1 MQTKIL
7 FVSFVLSMFIASV
20 DTNAQNPVSKPENN
34 ASKTIWDIPHKTFR
48 EKWMWIHRS
57 TVKLI
62 TKEHAVNYDTAYIK
76 SYYKRLVIILPVS
89 TRLLKFSIVDLNSGN
104 KLIFA
109 PNLQYN
115 LEIGI
120 SSKWASFIVNTGIK
134 VFNYDTDTKGNTKY
148 QDYQLNLYGRKIT
161 TSSFVQYYSGYYIKN
176 SKSYPSYV
184 SEDPYTVRADV
195 NALNIGVSSMY
206 ILNNKKLSI
215 GSSFGFVEQQK
226 KSAGSLLLGL
236 YYFYFE
242 ANGSPSLV
250 TPPFRSSFD
259 TLSYIHSVHINNFG
273 LNLGYIYTLVF
284 LKKCYAT
291 GSVVQGLGGKI
302 VNYKGDESSINHNSF
317 GGAGNLN
324 LRLALGYDNGR
335 YIIGAMGMIDYFL
348 FSEKSDPTVNYSFG
362 KFTVY
367 LGYRFSILRGERKL
381 LHNLNL
387 IDFKY

>member
-7 FVSFVLSMFIASV
+7 FITFVLSIIIASV
-20 DTNAQNPVSKPENN
+20 DTNAQNPLPKPENN
-34 ASKTIWDIPHKTFR
+34 ASKSIWDIPHKTFR

-62 TKEHAVNYDTAYIK
+62 TKEHAKNYDTAYIS
-76 SYYKRLVIILPVS
+76 SYYKRLTLTLPVS
-89 TRLLKFSIVDLNSGN
+89 TRLLKFSIQDLNSGN

-115 LEIGI
+115 LGIGI
-120 SSKWASFIVNTGIK
+120 SSKWASFILNTGVK
-134 VFNYDTDTKGNTKY
+134 LFNHDTETKGQTKY

-176 SKSYPSYV
+176 SKSYSYYV
-184 SEDPYTVRADV
+184 SDKPYEIRADV

-206 ILNNKKLSI
+206 ALNHKKLSI

-226 KSAGSLLLGL
+226 KSAGSFLLGL
-236 YYFYFE
+236 YYFYFK
-242 ANGSPSLV
+242 ANGNPSLV
-250 TPPFRSSFD
+250 NDPFRSSFD
-259 TLSYIHSVHINNFG
+259 SISYIHSVHINNFG
-273 LNLGYIYTLVF
+273 LNVGYIYTLVF
-284 LKKCYAT
+284 LKKCYLTA
-291 GSVVQGLGGKI
+291 SLVQGLGGKQ
-302 VNYKGDESSINHNSF
+302 VNYIGDVSSIKHNSF

-324 LRLALGYDNGR
+324 LRLALGYDKGR
-335 YIIGAMGMIDYFL
+335 YFIGAMGMIEYFL
-348 FSEKSDPTVNYSFG
+348 FSQKSDPTIDYSFG
-362 KFTVY
+362 KFSVY
-367 LGYRFSILRGERKL
+367 IGYRFSILKGERKL

>member
-1 MQTKIL
+1 MRTTIL
-7 FVSFVLSMFIASV
+7 FIPVVSLMIFASIHC
-20 DTNAQNPVSKPENN
+20 NAQIPSTNTNKTST
-34 ASKTIWDIPHKTFR
+34 KTIWDIPHKTIWQ
-48 EKWMWIHRS
+48 KWMWIHRS
-57 TVKLI
+57 TVKMI
-62 TKEHAVNYDTAYIK
+62 TKDHSVNYDTSYIK
-76 SYYKRLVIILPVS
+76 SYYKRLVITLPVS
-89 TRLLKFSIVDLNSGN
+89 TRLLKFSLLDLNSGN

-115 LEIGI
+115 LGI
-120 SSKWASFIVNTGIK
+120 SISSRWMSFIINTGIK
-134 VFNYDTDTKGNTKY
+134 VINYDTDTKGNTKY
-148 QDYQLNLYGRKIT
+148 QDYQINLYGRKIT

-184 SEDPYTVRADV
+184 SETPYAVRADI
-195 NALNIGVSSMY
+195 NALNIGVNSMY
-206 ILNNKKLSI
+206 ILNHRKLSI

-226 KSAGSLLLGL
+226 KSAGSFLLGL

-250 TPPFRSSFD
+250 TLPFRNSFD
-259 TLSYIHSVHINNFG
+259 TLSYIHSVRINNFG

-302 VNYKGDESSINHNSF
+302 VNYKGDDYSTNHNSF

-335 YIIGAMGMIDYFL
+335 YIVGAMGMIDYFL
-348 FSEKSDPTVNYSFG
+348 FSEKSDPTVDYSFG

-367 LGYRFSILRGERKL
+367 VGYRFSILRGERKL

>member
-1 MQTKIL
+1 MRTTIL
-7 FVSFVLSMFIASV
+7 LIPFLLLMIFASIHC
-20 DTNAQNPVSKPENN
+20 NAQNPPAKTINN
-34 ASKTIWDIPHKTFR
+34 SSKTIWDIPHKTFR

-57 TVKLI
+57 TVKVI
-62 TKEHAVNYDTAYIK
+62 TKEHVVSYDTAYIK
-76 SYYKRLVIILPVS
+76 SYYKRLVIALPVS
-89 TRLLKFSIVDLNSGN
+89 TRFLKFSLVDLNSGN

-109 PNLQYN
+109 PNLKYN
-115 LEIGI
+115 LGISI
-120 SSKWASFIVNTGIK
+120 SSKWMSFIINTGIA
-134 VFNYDTDTKGNTKY
+134 VLNYDTDTKGNTKY
-148 QDYQLNLYGRKIT
+148 QDYQINLYGRKIT

-176 SKSYPSYV
+176 SQAYSSYV
-184 SEDPYTVRADV
+184 SEKPYAIRSDI

-206 ILNNKKLSI
+206 AFNHKKLSI

-236 YYFYFE
+236 YYFYFN

-250 TPPFRSSFD
+250 TDPFRSSFD
-259 TLSYIHSVHINNFG
+259 SLSYLRSVNINNFG

-284 LKKCYAT
+284 LKKCYVT

-302 VNYKGDESSINHNSF
+302 VNYKGDDYSTNHSSF

-335 YIIGAMGMIDYFL
+335 YIIGAMGMMDYFL
-348 FSEKSDPTVNYSFG
+348 FSEKSDPTVNYGFG

-367 LGYRFSILRGERKL
+367 IGYRFSILKGERKL
-381 LHNLNL
+381 LHNLN
-387 IDFKY
+387 